1 MIVKKLPISAD
12 FPSFETIEKMG
23 EITGFEDN
31 SEPVF
36 YDIETTGLSRKS
48 CFIYLIGAIARDGSG
63 WVLCQW
69 MAEDLSEENKIIQS
83 FFDFIQ
89 GCTGLIQYNGSRFD
103 QPFLEAR
110 AGQYNVESPLSG
122 LRSLDLYKELK
133 VCRPLL
139 GLSGMKQPDL
149 EIFLRQAPRRFCD
162 GGKCIQIYRAYL
174 HSKGSDLAEIVLGH
188 NREDLIGLGNITSM
202 LGYRAF
208 YKGIYTL
215 FTASEKD
222 GTYSALLSLPT
233 PLPVPVSVK
242 TDFFSLEASES
253 KAKVTVPVTNGKMK
267 QYYADYKNY
276 DYIPAED
283 TAIPRAI
290 SQYMDKNLKKPAV
303 PENCY
308 TWFPCGDDFMKDHD
322 RQLQYL
328 RHTLPCMLSLLK

>member
-12 FPSFETIEKMG
+12 FPSFDTIEKMG

-48 CFIYLIGAIARDGSG
+48 CFIYLIGAVAREGSG

-69 MAEDLSEENKIIQS
+69 MAEDLSEESKIIHA

-89 GCTGLIQYNGSRFD
+89 NCTSLIQYNGSRFD

-110 AGQYNVESPLSG
+110 AGQYNIASPFLR

-133 VCRPLL
+133 VCRSLL

-149 EIFLRQAPRRFCD
+149 ESYLRQSPRRFCD
-162 GGKCIQIYRAYL
+162 GGKCIQLYKAYL
-174 HSKGSDLAEIVLGH
+174 HSKGSDLAGILLGH

-202 LGYRAF
+202 LGYRAL
-208 YKGIYTL
+208 YGGIYTL
-215 FTASEKD
+215 SASEK
-222 GTYSALLSLPT
+222 GESYSALLSLPT
-233 PLPVPVSVK
+233 PLPVPVSVE
-242 TDFFSLEASES
+242 TDFFSLEASEN
-253 KAKVTVPVTNGKMK
+253 KARITVPVANGKLK

-276 DYIPAED
+276 DYIPEED

-290 SQYMDKNLKKPAV
+290 SQYMDKSLKKPAV
-303 PENCY
+303 PETCY
-308 TWFPCGDDFMKDHD
+308 TWFPCGDDFMKDNS

>member
-12 FPSFETIEKMG
+12 FPSFDIIEKMG

-31 SEPVF
+31 SGPVF

-48 CFIYLIGAIARDGSG
+48 CFIYLIGAVAREGSG
-63 WVLCQW
+63 WILCQW
-69 MAEDLSEENKIIQS
+69 MAEDLSEESKIIHA

-89 GCTGLIQYNGSRFD
+89 NCTSLIQYNGSRFD

-110 AGQYNVESPLSG
+110 AGQYNIASPFLR

-133 VCRPLL
+133 VCRSLL

-149 EIFLRQAPRRFCD
+149 ESFLRQSPRRFCD
-162 GGKCIQIYRAYL
+162 GGKCIQLYKAYL
-174 HSKGSDLAEIVLGH
+174 HSKGSDLAGILLGH

-202 LGYRAF
+202 LGYRAL
-208 YKGIYTL
+208 YGGIYTL
-215 FTASEKD
+215 SASEK
-222 GTYSALLSLPT
+222 GESYSALLSLPT
-233 PLPVPVSVK
+233 PLPVPVSVE
-242 TDFFSLEASES
+242 TDFFSLEASEN
-253 KAKVTVPVTNGKMK
+253 KARITVPVANGKLK

-276 DYIPAED
+276 DYIPEED

-290 SQYMDKNLKKPAV
+290 SQYMDKSLKKPAV
-303 PENCY
+303 PETCY
-308 TWFPCGDDFMKDHD
+308 TWFPCGDDFMKDHG

>member
-12 FPSFETIEKMG
+12 FPSFDIIEKMG

-48 CFIYLIGAIARDGSG
+48 CFIYLIGAIAREGSG

-69 MAEDLSEENKIIQS
+69 MAEDLTEESKIIHA

-89 GCTGLIQYNGSRFD
+89 NCTSLIQYNGSRFD

-110 AGQYNVESPLSG
+110 AGQYNITSPLSG
-122 LRSLDLYKELK
+122 LSSLDLYKELK
-133 VCRPLL
+133 VCRSLL

-149 EIFLRQAPRRFCD
+149 ESFLRQSPRRFCD
-162 GGKCIQIYRAYL
+162 GGKCIQLYKAYL
-174 HSKGSDLAEIVLGH
+174 HSKGSDLAGILLGH

-202 LGYRAF
+202 LGYRAL
-208 YKGIYTL
+208 YGGIYTL
-215 FTASEKD
+215 SASEK
-222 GTYSALLSLPT
+222 GESYSALLSLPT
-233 PLPVPVSVK
+233 PLPVPVSVE
-242 TDFFSLEASES
+242 TDFFSLEASEN
-253 KAKVTVPVTNGKMK
+253 KARITVPVANGKLK

-276 DYIPAED
+276 DYIPEED

-290 SQYMDKNLKKPAV
+290 SQYMDKSLKKPAV
-303 PENCY
+303 PETCY
-308 TWFPCGDDFMKDHD
+308 TWFPCGDDFMKDNS

>member
-1 MIVKKLPISAD
+1 MIVKKLPISVD
-12 FPSFETIEKMG
+12 FPSFDIIEKMG
-23 EITGFEDN
+23 EITGFKDN

-36 YDIETTGLSRKS
+36 YDIETTGLSQKS
-48 CFIYLIGAIARDGSG
+48 CSIYIIGAIAREGSG

-69 MAEDLSEENKIIQS
+69 MAEDLSEESKIIHA

-89 GCTGLIQYNGSRFD
+89 NCTSLIQYNGSRFD

-110 AGQYNVESPLSG
+110 AGQYNIASPFLR

-133 VCRPLL
+133 VCRSLL

-149 EIFLRQAPRRFCD
+149 ENFLHRPTRRFCD
-162 GGKCIQIYRAYL
+162 GGKCIQLYKAYL
-174 HSKGSDLAEIVLGH
+174 HSKGSDLAGILLGH

-202 LGYRAF
+202 LGYRAL
-208 YKGIYTL
+208 YGGIYTL
-215 FTASEKD
+215 SASEK
-222 GTYSALLSLPT
+222 GESYSALLSLPT
-233 PLPVPVSVK
+233 PLPVPVSVE
-242 TDFFSLEASES
+242 TDFFSLEASEN
-253 KAKVTVPVTNGKMK
+253 KARITVPVANGKLK

-276 DYIPAED
+276 DYIPEED

-290 SQYMDKNLKKPAV
+290 SQYMDKSLKKPAV
-303 PENCY
+303 PETCY
-308 TWFPCGDDFMKDHD
+308 TWFPCGDDFMKDNS

>member
-48 CFIYLIGAIARDGSG
+48 CFIYLIGAIAREGSG

-69 MAEDLSEENKIIQS
+69 MAEDLAEESKIIHA

-89 GCTGLIQYNGSRFD
+89 NCTSLIQYNGSRFD

-110 AGQYNVESPLSG
+110 AGQYNITSPLSG
-122 LRSLDLYKELK
+122 LSSLDLYKELK

-149 EIFLRQAPRRFCD
+149 EIFLRRSPRRFCD
-162 GGKCIQIYRAYL
+162 GGKCIQLYKAYL
-174 HSKGSDLAEIVLGH
+174 YSQGSDLAEIVLGH

-202 LGYRAF
+202 LGYRAL
-208 YKGIYTL
+208 YGGIYTL
-215 FTASEKD
+215 SASEK
-222 GTYSALLSLPT
+222 GESYSALLSLPT
-233 PLPVPVSVK
+233 PLPVPVSVE
-242 TDFFSLEASES
+242 TDIFSLEASENE
-253 KAKVTVPVTNGKMK
+253 ARVTIPVANGKLK

-290 SQYMDKNLKKPAV
+290 SQYMDKSLKKPAV

-308 TWFPCGDDFMKDHD
+308 TCFPCGDDFMKDNG

>member
-12 FPSFETIEKMG
+12 FPSFDIIEKMG

-36 YDIETTGLSRKS
+36 YDIETTGLSQKS
-48 CFIYLIGAIARDGSG
+48 CFIYLIGAIAREGSG

-69 MAEDLSEENKIIQS
+69 MAEDLAEESKIIHA

-89 GCTGLIQYNGSRFD
+89 NCTSLIQYNGSRFD

-110 AGQYNVESPLSG
+110 AGQYNIASPFLR

-133 VCRPLL
+133 VCRSLL

-149 EIFLRQAPRRFCD
+149 ENFLRQSPRRFCD
-162 GGKCIQIYRAYL
+162 GGKCIQLYKAYL

-202 LGYRAF
+202 LGYRAL
-208 YKGIYTL
+208 YGGIYTL
-215 FTASEKD
+215 SASEK
-222 GTYSALLSLPT
+222 GESYSALLSLPT
-233 PLPVPVSVK
+233 PLPVPVSVE
-242 TDFFSLEASES
+242 TDFFSLEASEN
-253 KAKVTVPVTNGKMK
+253 KARITVPVANGKLK

-276 DYIPAED
+276 DYIPEED

-290 SQYMDKNLKKPAV
+290 SQYMDKSLKKPAV
-303 PENCY
+303 PETCY
-308 TWFPCGDDFMKDHD
+308 TWFPCGDDFMKDHG

>member
-12 FPSFETIEKMG
+12 FPSFDIIEKMG

-48 CFIYLIGAIARDGSG
+48 CFIYLIGAIAREGSG

-69 MAEDLSEENKIIQS
+69 MAEDLTEESKIIHA

-89 GCTGLIQYNGSRFD
+89 NCTSLIQYNGSRFD

-110 AGQYNVESPLSG
+110 AGQYNITSPLSG
-122 LRSLDLYKELK
+122 LSSLDLYKELK
-133 VCRPLL
+133 VCRSLL

-149 EIFLRQAPRRFCD
+149 ESFLRQSPRRLCD
-162 GGKCIQIYRAYL
+162 GGKCILLYKAYL
-174 HSKGSDLAEIVLGH
+174 HSKGSDLAGILLGH

-202 LGYRAF
+202 LGYRAL
-208 YKGIYTL
+208 YGGIYTL
-215 FTASEKD
+215 SASEK
-222 GTYSALLSLPT
+222 GESYSALLSLPT
-233 PLPVPVSVK
+233 PLPVPVSVE
-242 TDFFSLEASES
+242 TDFFSLEASEN
-253 KAKVTVPVTNGKMK
+253 KARITVPVANGKLK

-276 DYIPAED
+276 DYIPEED

-290 SQYMDKNLKKPAV
+290 SQYMDKSLKKPAV
-303 PENCY
+303 PETCY

>member
-12 FPSFETIEKMG
+12 FPSFDIIEKMG

-48 CFIYLIGAIARDGSG
+48 CFIYLIGAVAREGSG

-69 MAEDLSEENKIIQS
+69 MAEDLSEESKIIHA

-89 GCTGLIQYNGSRFD
+89 NCTSLIQYNGSRFD

-110 AGQYNVESPLSG
+110 AGQYNIASPFLR

-133 VCRPLL
+133 VCRSLL

-149 EIFLRQAPRRFCD
+149 ESFLRRSPRRFCD
-162 GGKCIQIYRAYL
+162 GGKCIQLYKAYL
-174 HSKGSDLAEIVLGH
+174 HSKGSDLAGILLGH

-202 LGYRAF
+202 LGYRAL
-208 YKGIYTL
+208 YGGIYTL
-215 FTASEKD
+215 SASEK
-222 GTYSALLSLPT
+222 GESYSALLSLPT
-233 PLPVPVSVK
+233 PLPVPVSVE
-242 TDFFSLEASES
+242 TDFFSLEASEN
-253 KAKVTVPVTNGKMK
+253 KARITVPVANGKLK

-276 DYIPAED
+276 DYIPEED

-290 SQYMDKNLKKPAV
+290 SQYMDKSLKKPAV
-303 PENCY
+303 PETCY

-328 RHTLPCMLSLLK
+328 HHTLPCMLSLLK

>member
-48 CFIYLIGAIARDGSG
+48 CFIYLIGAIAREGSG

-69 MAEDLSEENKIIQS
+69 MAEDLAEESKIIHA

-89 GCTGLIQYNGSRFD
+89 NCTSLIQYNGSRFD

-110 AGQYNVESPLSG
+110 AGQYNITSPLSG
-122 LRSLDLYKELK
+122 LSSLDLYKELK

-149 EIFLRQAPRRFCD
+149 EIFLRRSPRRFCD
-162 GGKCIQIYRAYL
+162 GGKCIQLYKAYL
-174 HSKGSDLAEIVLGH
+174 YSQGSDLAEIVLGH

-202 LGYRAF
+202 LGYRAL
-208 YKGIYTL
+208 YGGIYTL
-215 FTASEKD
+215 SASEK
-222 GTYSALLSLPT
+222 GESYSALLSLPT
-233 PLPVPVSVK
+233 PLPVPVSVE
-242 TDFFSLEASES
+242 TDIFSLEASENE
-253 KAKVTVPVTNGKMK
+253 ARVTIPVANGKLK

-290 SQYMDKNLKKPAV
+290 SQYMDKSLKKT
-303 PENCY
+303 CRSGKLLY
-308 TWFPCGDDFMKDHD
+308 MFS
-322 RQLQYL
+322 L
-328 RHTLPCMLSLLK
+328 RR

>member
-12 FPSFETIEKMG
+12 FPSFDIIEKMG

-48 CFIYLIGAIARDGSG
+48 CFIYLIGAVAREGSG

-69 MAEDLSEENKIIQS
+69 MAEDLSEESKIIHA

-89 GCTGLIQYNGSRFD
+89 NCTSLIQYNGSRFD

-110 AGQYNVESPLSG
+110 AGQYNIASPFLR

-133 VCRPLL
+133 VCRSLL

-149 EIFLRQAPRRFCD
+149 ESFLRRSPRRFCD
-162 GGKCIQIYRAYL
+162 GGKCIQLYKAYL
-174 HSKGSDLAEIVLGH
+174 HSKGSDLAGILLGH

-202 LGYRAF
+202 LGYRAL
-208 YKGIYTL
+208 YGGIYTL
-215 FTASEKD
+215 SASEK
-222 GTYSALLSLPT
+222 GESYSALLSLPT
-233 PLPVPVSVK
+233 PLPVPVSVE
-242 TDFFSLEASES
+242 TDFFSLEASEN
-253 KAKVTVPVTNGKMK
+253 KARITVPVANGKLK

-276 DYIPAED
+276 DYIPEED

-290 SQYMDKNLKKPAV
+290 SQYMDKSLKKPAV
-303 PENCY
+303 PETCY
-308 TWFPCGDDFMKDHD
+308 TWFPCGDDFMKDNS

>member
-12 FPSFETIEKMG
+12 FPSFDIIEKMG
-23 EITGFEDN
+23 EITGFKDN

-36 YDIETTGLSRKS
+36 YDIETTGLSQKS
-48 CFIYLIGAIARDGSG
+48 CSIYIIGAIAREGSG

-69 MAEDLSEENKIIQS
+69 MAEDLSEESKIIHA

-89 GCTGLIQYNGSRFD
+89 NCTSLIQYNGSRFD

-110 AGQYNVESPLSG
+110 AGQYNIASPFLR

-133 VCRPLL
+133 VCRSLL

-149 EIFLRQAPRRFCD
+149 ENFLHRPTRRFCD
-162 GGKCIQIYRAYL
+162 GGKCIQLYKAYL
-174 HSKGSDLAEIVLGH
+174 HSKGSDLAGILLGH

-202 LGYRAF
+202 LGYRAL
-208 YKGIYTL
+208 YGGIYTL
-215 FTASEKD
+215 SASEK
-222 GTYSALLSLPT
+222 GESYSALLSLPT
-233 PLPVPVSVK
+233 PLPVPVSVE
-242 TDFFSLEASES
+242 TDFFSLEASEN
-253 KAKVTVPVTNGKMK
+253 KARITVPVANGKLK

-276 DYIPAED
+276 DYIPEED

-290 SQYMDKNLKKPAV
+290 SQYMDKSLKKPAV
-303 PENCY
+303 PETCY
-308 TWFPCGDDFMKDHD
+308 TWFPCGDDFMKDNS

>member
-12 FPSFETIEKMG
+12 FPSFDTIEKMG

-36 YDIETTGLSRKS
+36 YDIETTGLSQKS
-48 CFIYLIGAIARDGSG
+48 CFIYLIGAIAREGSG
-63 WVLCQW
+63 WILCQW
-69 MAEDLSEENKIIQS
+69 MAEDLSEESKIIHA

-89 GCTGLIQYNGSRFD
+89 NCTSLIQYNGSRFD

-110 AGQYNVESPLSG
+110 AGQYNITSPLSG
-122 LRSLDLYKELK
+122 LSSLDLYKELK

-149 EIFLRQAPRRFCD
+149 EFFLRQSPRRFCD
-162 GGKCIQIYRAYL
+162 GGKCIQLYKAYL
-174 HSKGSDLAEIVLGH
+174 HSKGSDLAGILLGH

-202 LGYRAF
+202 LGYRAL
-208 YKGIYTL
+208 YGGIYTL
-215 FTASEKD
+215 SASEK
-222 GTYSALLSLPT
+222 GESYSALLSLPT
-233 PLPVPVSVK
+233 PLPVPVSVE
-242 TDFFSLEASES
+242 TDFFSLEASENE
-253 KAKVTVPVTNGKMK
+253 ARVTVPVANGKLK
-267 QYYADYKNY
+267 QFYADYKNY

-290 SQYMDKNLKKPAV
+290 SQYMDKRLKKPAV
-303 PENCY
+303 PETCY
-308 TWFPCGDDFMKDHD
+308 TWFPCGDDFMKDHG

>member
-1 MIVKKLPISAD
+1 
-12 FPSFETIEKMG
+12 
-23 EITGFEDN
+23 
-31 SEPVF
+31 
-36 YDIETTGLSRKS
+36 
-48 CFIYLIGAIARDGSG
+48 
-63 WVLCQW
+63 
-69 MAEDLSEENKIIQS
+69 MAEDLSEESKIIHA

-89 GCTGLIQYNGSRFD
+89 NCTSLIQYNGSRFD

-139 GLSGMKQPDL
+139 GLSGMKQSDL

-253 KAKVTVPVTNGKMK
+253 EAKVTVPVTNGKMK

-290 SQYMDKNLKKPAV
+290 SQYMDKRLKNRPFRKPAI
-303 PENCY
+303 PG
-308 TWFPCGDDFMKDHD
+308 FPAAMI
-322 RQLQYL
+322 L
-328 RHTLPCMLSLLK
+328 

>member
-12 FPSFETIEKMG
+12 FPSFDTIEKMG

-48 CFIYLIGAIARDGSG
+48 SFIYLIGAIAREGSG

-69 MAEDLSEENKIIQS
+69 MAEDLSEENKIIHA

-89 GCTGLIQYNGSRFD
+89 NCTSLIQYNGSRFD

-110 AGQYNVESPLSG
+110 AGQYNIVSPLSG
-122 LRSLDLYKELK
+122 LSSLDLYKELK

-149 EIFLRQAPRRFCD
+149 ESFLRRSPRRFCD
-162 GGKCIQIYRAYL
+162 GGKCIQLYKAFL
-174 HSKGSDLAEIVLGH
+174 HSKGSDLAGILLGH

-202 LGYRAF
+202 LGYRAL
-208 YKGIYTL
+208 YGGIYTL
-215 FTASEKD
+215 SASEK
-222 GTYSALLSLPT
+222 GESYSALLSLPT
-233 PLPVPVSVK
+233 PLPVPVSVE
-242 TDFFSLEASES
+242 TDFFSLEASEN
-253 KAKVTVPVTNGKMK
+253 KARITVPVANGKLK

-276 DYIPAED
+276 DYIPEED

-290 SQYMDKNLKKPAV
+290 SQYMDKSLKKPAV
-303 PENCY
+303 PETCY

>member
-12 FPSFETIEKMG
+12 FPSFDIIEKMG

-48 CFIYLIGAIARDGSG
+48 CFIYLIGAIAREGSG

-69 MAEDLSEENKIIQS
+69 MAEDLTEESKIIHA

-89 GCTGLIQYNGSRFD
+89 NCTSLIQYNGSRFD

-110 AGQYNVESPLSG
+110 AGQYNIASPFLR

-133 VCRPLL
+133 VCRSLL

-149 EIFLRQAPRRFCD
+149 ESFLRQSPRRFCD
-162 GGKCIQIYRAYL
+162 GGKCIQLYKAYL
-174 HSKGSDLAEIVLGH
+174 HSKGSDLAGILLGH

-208 YKGIYTL
+208 YEGIYTL
-215 FTASEKD
+215 SASER
-222 GTYSALLSLPT
+222 GESYSALLSLPT
-233 PLPVPVSVK
+233 SLPIPVSVE
-242 TDFFSLEASES
+242 TDIFSLEASES
-253 KAKVTVPVTNGKMK
+253 EARVTIPVANEKLK

-276 DYIPAED
+276 DYIPEED

-290 SQYMDKNLKKPAV
+290 SQYMDKSLKKPAV
-303 PENCY
+303 PETCY
-308 TWFPCGDDFMKDHD
+308 TWFPCGDDFMKDHG

>member
-12 FPSFETIEKMG
+12 FPSFDIIEKMG

-48 CFIYLIGAIARDGSG
+48 CFIYLIGAVAREGSG

-69 MAEDLSEENKIIQS
+69 MAEDLSEESKIIHA

-89 GCTGLIQYNGSRFD
+89 NCTSLIQYNGSRFD

-110 AGQYNVESPLSG
+110 AGQYNIASPFLR

-133 VCRPLL
+133 VCRSLL

-149 EIFLRQAPRRFCD
+149 ESFLRQSPRRFCD
-162 GGKCIQIYRAYL
+162 GGKCIQLYKAYL
-174 HSKGSDLAEIVLGH
+174 HSKGSDLAGILLGH

-202 LGYRAF
+202 LGYRAL
-208 YKGIYTL
+208 YGGIYTL
-215 FTASEKD
+215 SASEK
-222 GTYSALLSLPT
+222 GESYSALLSLPT
-233 PLPVPVSVK
+233 PLPVPVSVE
-242 TDFFSLEASES
+242 TDFFSLEASEN
-253 KAKVTVPVTNGKMK
+253 KARITVPVANGKLK

-276 DYIPAED
+276 DYIPEED

-290 SQYMDKNLKKPAV
+290 SQYMDKSLKKPAV
-303 PENCY
+303 PETCY
-308 TWFPCGDDFMKDHD
+308 TWFPCGDDFMKDNS

>member
-1 MIVKKLPISAD
+1 
-12 FPSFETIEKMG
+12 MG
-23 EITGFEDN
+23 
-31 SEPVF
+31 P
-36 YDIETTGLSRKS
+36 LSV
-48 CFIYLIGAIARDGSG
+48 DGRGS
-63 WVLCQW
+63 
-69 MAEDLSEENKIIQS
+69 SEENKIIQS

-139 GLSGMKQPDL
+139 GLSGMKQSDL

-215 FTASEKD
+215 FTASEKRRNLFRPSVASD
-222 GTYSALLSLPT
+222 ASSRAGICENRFLFTGSFGKRSQSYRSCHKRKNENSITRIIRITTTSPQRTPPYPGRSAS
-233 PLPVPVSVK
+233 
-242 TDFFSLEASES
+242 
-253 KAKVTVPVTNGKMK
+253 
-267 QYYADYKNY
+267 
-276 DYIPAED
+276 
-283 TAIPRAI
+283 
-290 SQYMDKNLKKPAV
+290 
-303 PENCY
+303 
-308 TWFPCGDDFMKDHD
+308 TWTKD
-322 RQLQYL
+322 
-328 RHTLPCMLSLLK
+328 

>member
-1 MIVKKLPISAD
+1 MIVKKLPISVD
-12 FPSFETIEKMG
+12 FPSFDIIEKMG
-23 EITGFEDN
+23 EITGFKDN

-36 YDIETTGLSRKS
+36 YDIETTGLSQKS
-48 CFIYLIGAIARDGSG
+48 CSIYIIGAIAREGSG

-69 MAEDLSEENKIIQS
+69 MAEDLSEESKIIHA

-89 GCTGLIQYNGSRFD
+89 NCTSLIQYNGSRFD

-110 AGQYNVESPLSG
+110 AGQYNIASPFLR

-133 VCRPLL
+133 VCRSLL

-149 EIFLRQAPRRFCD
+149 ENFLHRPTRRFCD
-162 GGKCIQIYRAYL
+162 GGKCIQLYKAYL
-174 HSKGSDLAEIVLGH
+174 HSKGSDLAGILLGH

-202 LGYRAF
+202 LGYRAL
-208 YKGIYTL
+208 YGGIYTL
-215 FTASEKD
+215 SASEK
-222 GTYSALLSLPT
+222 GESYSALLSLPT
-233 PLPVPVSVK
+233 PLPVPVSVE
-242 TDFFSLEASES
+242 TDFFSLEASEN
-253 KAKVTVPVTNGKMK
+253 KARITVPVANGKLK

-276 DYIPAED
+276 DYIPEED

-303 PENCY
+303 PETCY
-308 TWFPCGDDFMKDHD
+308 TWFPCGDDFMKDNS

>member
-12 FPSFETIEKMG
+12 FPSFDIIEKMG

-48 CFIYLIGAIARDGSG
+48 CFIYLIGAIAREGSG

-69 MAEDLSEENKIIQS
+69 MAEDLTEESKIIHA

-89 GCTGLIQYNGSRFD
+89 NCTSLIQYNGSRFD

-110 AGQYNVESPLSG
+110 AGQYNIASPFLR

-133 VCRPLL
+133 VCRSLL

-149 EIFLRQAPRRFCD
+149 ESFLRRSPRRFCD
-162 GGKCIQIYRAYL
+162 GGKCIQLYKAYL
-174 HSKGSDLAEIVLGH
+174 HSKGSDLAGILLGH

-202 LGYRAF
+202 LGYRAL
-208 YKGIYTL
+208 YGGIYTL
-215 FTASEKD
+215 SASEK
-222 GTYSALLSLPT
+222 GESYSALLSLPT
-233 PLPVPVSVK
+233 PLPVPVSVE
-242 TDFFSLEASES
+242 TDFFSLEASEN
-253 KAKVTVPVTNGKMK
+253 KARITVPVANGKLK

-276 DYIPAED
+276 DYIPEED

-290 SQYMDKNLKKPAV
+290 SQYMDKSLKKPAV
-303 PENCY
+303 PETCY

>member
-12 FPSFETIEKMG
+12 FPSFDIIEKMG

-48 CFIYLIGAIARDGSG
+48 CFIYLIGAIAREGSG

-69 MAEDLSEENKIIQS
+69 MAEDLTEESKIIHA

-89 GCTGLIQYNGSRFD
+89 NCTSLIQYNGSRFD

-110 AGQYNVESPLSG
+110 AGQYNIASPFLR

-133 VCRPLL
+133 VCRSLL

-149 EIFLRQAPRRFCD
+149 ESFLRRSPRRFCD
-162 GGKCIQIYRAYL
+162 GGKCIQLYKAYL
-174 HSKGSDLAEIVLGH
+174 HSKGSDLAGILLGH

-202 LGYRAF
+202 LGYRAL
-208 YKGIYTL
+208 YGGIYTL
-215 FTASEKD
+215 SASEK
-222 GTYSALLSLPT
+222 GESYSALLSLPT
-233 PLPVPVSVK
+233 PLPVPVSVE
-242 TDFFSLEASES
+242 TDFFSLEASEN
-253 KAKVTVPVTNGKMK
+253 KARITVPVANGKLK

-276 DYIPAED
+276 DYIPEED

-290 SQYMDKNLKKPAV
+290 SQYMDKSLKKPAV
-303 PENCY
+303 PETCY
-308 TWFPCGDDFMKDHD
+308 TWFPCGDDFMKDNS

>member
-12 FPSFETIEKMG
+12 FPSFDIIEKMG

-48 CFIYLIGAIARDGSG
+48 CFIYLIGAIAREGSG

-69 MAEDLSEENKIIQS
+69 MAEDLTEESKIIHA

-89 GCTGLIQYNGSRFD
+89 NCTSLIQYNGSRFD

-110 AGQYNVESPLSG
+110 AGQYNITSPLSG
-122 LRSLDLYKELK
+122 LSSLDLYKELK
-133 VCRPLL
+133 VCRSLL

-149 EIFLRQAPRRFCD
+149 ESFLRQSPRRFCD
-162 GGKCIQIYRAYL
+162 GGKCILLYKAYL
-174 HSKGSDLAEIVLGH
+174 HSKGSDLAGILLGH

-202 LGYRAF
+202 LGYRAL
-208 YKGIYTL
+208 YGGIYTL
-215 FTASEKD
+215 SASEK
-222 GTYSALLSLPT
+222 GESYSALLSLPT
-233 PLPVPVSVK
+233 PLPVPVSVE
-242 TDFFSLEASES
+242 TDFFSLEASEN
-253 KAKVTVPVTNGKMK
+253 KARITVPVANGKLK

-276 DYIPAED
+276 DYIPEED

-290 SQYMDKNLKKPAV
+290 SQYMDKSLKKPAV
-303 PENCY
+303 PETCY

>member
-12 FPSFETIEKMG
+12 FPSFDTIEKTG

-48 CFIYLIGAIARDGSG
+48 CFIYLIGAIAREGSG

-69 MAEDLSEENKIIQS
+69 MAEDLTEESKIIHA

-89 GCTGLIQYNGSRFD
+89 NCTSLIQYNGSRFD

-110 AGQYNVESPLSG
+110 AGQYNIVSPLSG
-122 LRSLDLYKELK
+122 LSSLDLYKELK
-133 VCRPLL
+133 VCRSLL

-149 EIFLRQAPRRFCD
+149 ESFLRRSPRRFCD
-162 GGKCIQIYRAYL
+162 GGKCIQLYKAFL
-174 HSKGSDLAEIVLGH
+174 HSKGSDLAGILLGH

-208 YKGIYTL
+208 YEGIYTL
-215 FTASEKD
+215 SASER
-222 GTYSALLSLPT
+222 GESYSALLSLPT
-233 PLPVPVSVK
+233 SLPVPISVE
-242 TDFFSLEASES
+242 TDIFSLEASES
-253 KAKVTVPVTNGKMK
+253 EARVTIPVANEKLK

-276 DYIPAED
+276 DYIPEED
-283 TAIPRAI
+283 AAIPRAI
-290 SQYMDKNLKKPAV
+290 SQYMDKRLKKPAV
-303 PENCY
+303 PETCY
-308 TWFPCGDDFMKDHD
+308 TWFPCGDDFMKDHG